1 MFMKKTLFTLLAC
14 LTLGSTLMAQDTAD
28 RRFVLKVN
36 PLSIFLLTG
45 NVQFEAAV
53 SDKISVQL
61 GAYYTG
67 ISVGGGNASGSGRVA
82 YRLLSLTPEMRYYV
96 LNGES
101 APKGLYVAPFARIRT
116 GYLQANGNVQD
127 PDTQTDV
134 AAEIRADVLAIG
146 GGATIGYQLV
156 TPGGFVFDAF
166 VGPQFSVANVNLSAD
181 CQGCD
186 GNESIPTIGRTLGG
200 PGLRLGLALGYA
212 F

>member
-1 MFMKKTLFTLLAC
+1 MKKTLFTLLTC
-14 LTLGSTLMAQDTAD
+14 MILGGTLMAQDATD

-45 NVQFEAAV
+45 NAQFEAAV

-67 ISVGGGNASGSGRVA
+67 ISVGGGNASGSGRVS

-96 LNGES
+96 LKSES
-101 APKGLYVAPFARIRT
+101 APKGLYVAPFARFRT
-116 GYLQANGNVQD
+116 GFLSANGSVQD

-166 VGPQFSVANVNLSAD
+166 VGPQFSVANINLSAE
-181 CQGCD
+181 CVGCD

-200 PGLRLGLALGYA
+200 PGLRLGIALGYA